1 MPSVSIP
8 DNPDVLF
15 CLTGDVRT
23 NSRALRQLDALHE
36 QGLSVLAVGLAS
48 GASTEQLRPG
58 VTAVHVQAPQGSGPR
73 WFRKVHLLMKANV
86 RGVRARLYHA
96 SDLFVLPALASAAE
110 VHLGRLTFD
119 SRELYPHVGATRGK
133 PWASW
138 FWGMIERRY
147 IRRADRVF
155 TVNDSIADR
164 LAETYRIDRPVV
176 VPNVPQPR
184 RSGGAST
191 YLRDYFGI
199 PDDTLL
205 LLAQGYI
212 KPGRGFE
219 AAVRAL
225 KHVEGPHLVF
235 LGDGPLRERLSSMAG
250 EAGLYERVHFHPAVP
265 PGDLL
270 DVTASAD
277 VGLCLIEPLTESL
290 RLSLPNKLFEYLAA
304 GIPVVGT
311 RLPEIRRV
319 IEEYDVGA
327 TVDDLR
333 PESIAAAL
341 QRVIVS
347 PDLLHRWSANIPAVF
362 ETFDPAAASDAFSS
376 TISRLLTQPK
386 QA

>member
-1 MPSVSIP
+1 
-8 DNPDVLF
+8 
-15 CLTGDVRT
+15 
-23 NSRALRQLDALHE
+23 
-36 QGLSVLAVGLAS
+36 
-48 GASTEQLRPG
+48 
-58 VTAVHVQAPQGSGPR
+58 
-73 WFRKVHLLMKANV
+73 
-86 RGVRARLYHA
+86 
-96 SDLFVLPALASAAE
+96 
-110 VHLGRLTFD
+110 
-119 SRELYPHVGATRGK
+119 
-133 PWASW
+133 
-138 FWGMIERRY
+138 
-147 IRRADRVF
+147 
-155 TVNDSIADR
+155 
-164 LAETYRIDRPVV
+164 
-176 VPNVPQPR
+176 
-184 RSGGAST
+184 
-191 YLRDYFGI
+191 
-199 PDDTLL
+199 
-205 LLAQGYI
+205 
-212 KPGRGFE
+212 
-219 AAVRAL
+219 
-225 KHVEGPHLVF
+225 
-235 LGDGPLRERLSSMAG
+235 MAG

-265 PGDLL
+265 PGGLL

-347 PDLLHRWSANIPAVF
+347 PDLLHRWSANIPMVF